1 MTDSTNPRGPSRR
14 WPGDADANGLLWLV
28 LGIGLLLSG
37 ASIFATSFAYM
48 VQQWTSAEYSHAWLI
63 PVVSLFIVWYRRH
76 VLSGL
81 LNRGSWFG
89 TAVLAVALA
98 LCVLGEF
105 STIFALQYYGFV
117 LALAGL
123 TLAAAGGG
131 GLRLL
136 WFPIAY
142 LVFMVPLPNFLQVKL
157 SQDMQL
163 ISSFL
168 GVEMIRW
175 TGVSVFLSG
184 NVIDLGAYKLQV
196 VEACSGLR
204 YLFPLMSFGFL
215 VAYLFRG
222 AIWQRTLLFLSTI
235 PITVAMNSL
244 RIAVIGILVEYYGVG
259 AAEGFL
265 HYFEGWSVFLVCL
278 AALCGEAWILVKL
291 NDRKGRLADYVRLE
305 TGRLEEKN
313 P

>member
-1 MTDSTNPRGPSRR
+1 MTDNTNSRWTDSGR
-14 WPGDADANGLLWLV
+14 PGGVETSALLWLV
-28 LGIGLLLSG
+28 LAAGLLLSG

-48 VQQWTSAEYSHAWLI
+48 VEQWTYAEYSHAWLI
-63 PVVSLFIVWYRRH
+63 PAVSLFVVWHRRNA
-76 VLSGL
+76 LRGL
-81 LNRGSWFG
+81 LNKGSWVG
-89 TAVLAVALA
+89 TVVLAAALV

-123 TLAAAGGG
+123 VLAATGGG

-142 LVFMVPLPNFLQVKL
+142 LVFMIPLPNFLQVKL

-168 GVEMIRW
+168 GVAMIRW
-175 TGVSVFLSG
+175 TGISVFLSG
-184 NVIDLGAYKLQV
+184 NVIDLGVYKLQV

-215 VAYLFRG
+215 AAYLFQG
-222 AIWQRTLLFLSTI
+222 ALWQRVVLFLSTI
-235 PITVAMNSL
+235 PITIAMNSL
-244 RIAVIGILVEYYGVG
+244 RIAIIGVLVEYYGIG

-278 AALCGEAWILVKL
+278 AVLCGEAWLLVKL
-291 NDRKGRLADYVRLE
+291 NDRKGRLSDFLRLE
-305 TGRLEEKN
+305 TADASERQ
-313 P
+313 